1 MPTPFATANSTV
13 VRMTAGSPPCQP
25 QAMLAEVMTSISSAS
40 FPSCHRPK
48 LSPIS
53 EFKSIVRTISDS
65 LHIRFV
71 NERFGRA
78 RQVRSFVYRQLF
90 ESDVVTTR
98 HHLAELPHRSVGN
111 AGRADEAAQ
120 GRSVDAEDDWLVAG
134 DVHRADRVAIVED
147 VGGMPTRD
155 PAGRARPLP
164 AMRLQPVA
172 HAIGVPIE
180 LPVVAEEMLVV
191 IPGPVVR
198 RGLRSRDGLQLPL
211 RGVAGDDRGVHSA
224 AGKVIKI
231 ARRVPDREPIPFPER
246 TAFETT
252 DRTRHVRRAATQV
265 GWHVDATA
273 DREVGAKSS
282 AGDAAQDEGL
292 AGPDPIRPPEV
303 DRVAVELRLHIRP
316 GEGDHRVR
324 IESSLEIP
332 GGDLE

>member
-1 MPTPFATANSTV
+1 MPTPFATASSTV

-25 QAMLAEVMTSISSAS
+25 QAMLAEVMTSISSES

-111 AGRADEAAQ
+111 AGSADEAAQ

-164 AMRLQPVA
+164 AIRLQPVA
-172 HAIGVPIE
+172 HAIGVTIE

-191 IPGPVVR
+191 IPGPVVG

-211 RGVAGDDRGVHSA
+211 GGVVRNDRGIDPSSS
-224 AGKVIKI
+224 KVIKTPRCI
-231 ARRVPDREPIPFPER
+231 PDRESITFLER

-252 DRTRHVRRAATQV
+252 DRTRHVGRAATEV
-265 GWHVDATA
+265 GRHVDAAA
-273 DREVGAKSS
+273 DSQVGAEPC
-282 AGDAAQDEGL
+282 AGDAAQGERL
-292 AGPDPIRPPEV
+292 AGRDPIRPPEF
-303 DRVAVELRLHIRP
+303 DR
-316 GEGDHRVR
+316 
-324 IESSLEIP
+324 
-332 GGDLE
+332 